1 MDTSLALMGW
11 RVERCGQRKRVPDE
25 CLQWQKVSKPMFM
38 NGSLMDAKVNDFFA
52 GVDVDV
58 WDEDEKVMYKGQIV
72 HGLPGLAELL
82 ALKKNPKATDE
93 EFEAA
98 AAQVALPPLRVPVML
113 SVKRAKVN
121 KAGFL
126 TMVCRLEVDQQQ
138 Q

>member
-1 MDTSLALMGW
+1 
-11 RVERCGQRKRVPDE
+11 
-25 CLQWQKVSKPMFM
+25 MFM

-72 HGLPGLAELL
+72 QGLQGLSELL
-82 ALKKNPKATDE
+82 ALRKKQNVTPE
-93 EFEAA
+93 EFEAV
-98 AAQVALPPLRVPVML
+98 AAQVVLPPLRVPVML

-138 Q
+138 